1 MQQNER
7 PARPPLVLIANEQE
21 WSARSLESILGP
33 NGYAV
38 LRAYTGRQALE
49 LARGAQPDAVLL
61 DIRMPDIEGL
71 EVCQLLRDDPRFNVA
86 TPIVI
91 TASGPTA
98 RAQRLAAYRAGAW
111 EFFGQPL
118 DGEVLLIKLATFM
131 RAKRVI
137 DRVQDDILVD
147 QTTGLY
153 NLRGLARRAREMGAE
168 ASRRHDA
175 LSCVAFSAETDV
187 VVGSDRGT
195 EDSMVS
201 IVEQLG
207 ALMRRTGR
215 ASDAIGRLGQSEFAI
230 IAPGTEASGAIKLVE
245 RLRASVESTS
255 TQVGERAMR
264 IRAGYSAVPDFADS
278 SVDAVEV
285 LLRATTALRYL
296 RTEQNGRDIRSFDE
310 LPQPASGLA
319 SSSLQL

>member
-1 MQQNER
+1 MQQIER

-71 EVCQLLRDDPRFNVA
+71 EVCQLLREDPHFNVA

-131 RAKRVI
+131 RAKRVV
-137 DRVQDDILVD
+137 DRVQDDVLID
-147 QTTGLY
+147 QATGLY
-153 NLRGLARRAREMGAE
+153 NLRGLARRAREIGAE

-175 LSCVAFSAETDV
+175 LSCVAFSAEADGS
-187 VVGSDRGT
+187 VGNDRGMDET
-195 EDSMVS
+195 MVR
-201 IVEQLG
+201 VVDLLG
-207 ALMRRTGR
+207 GIIRRTGR

-230 IAPGTEASGAIKLVE
+230 IAPGTEAKGAVKLVE
-245 RLRASVESTS
+245 RLRASVESSPTPA
-255 TQVGERAMR
+255 GAKAMR
-264 IRAGYSAVPDFADS
+264 IRAGYSTVPDFADS

-296 RTEQNGRDIRSFDE
+296 RTEQNGRDIRSFEE
-310 LPQPASGLA
+310 LPLPPVA
-319 SSSLQL
+319 

>member
-1 MQQNER
+1 MQQSDR

-49 LARGAQPDAVLL
+49 LGRGAQPDAVLL

-71 EVCQLLRDDPRFNVA
+71 EVCQLLRDDPGFSVA
-86 TPIVI
+86 TPIII

-147 QTTGLY
+147 QPTGLY
-153 NLRGLARRAREMGAE
+153 NLKGLARRAREIGAE
-168 ASRRHDA
+168 ASRRHDP

-187 VVGSDRGT
+187 PAGDDRLIEETMLG
-195 EDSMVS
+195 V
-201 IVEQLG
+201 VEQLG
-207 ALMRRTGR
+207 EIIRRTGR

-230 IAPGTEASGAIKLVE
+230 IAPGTEANGAVKLVE
-245 RLRASVESTS
+245 RLRASVESSPTR
-255 TQVGERAMR
+255 VGKRAMR
-264 IRAGYSAVPDFADS
+264 IRAGYSTVPDFADS

-285 LLRATTALRYL
+285 LLRATTALRQL
-296 RTEQNGRDIRSFDE
+296 RTEQNGRDIRSYEE
-310 LPQPASGLA
+310 LPIPRVP
-319 SSSLQL
+319 

>member
-1 MQQNER
+1 MQQSDR

-49 LARGAQPDAVLL
+49 LGRGAQPDAVLL

-71 EVCQLLRDDPRFNVA
+71 EVCQLLRDDPGFNVA

-147 QTTGLY
+147 QPTGLY
-153 NLRGLARRAREMGAE
+153 NLKGLARRAREIGAE
-168 ASRRHDA
+168 ASRRHDP

-187 VVGSDRGT
+187 PAGDDRLIEETMLG
-195 EDSMVS
+195 V
-201 IVEQLG
+201 VEQLG
-207 ALMRRTGR
+207 EIIRRTGR

-230 IAPGTEASGAIKLVE
+230 IAPGTEANGAVKLVE
-245 RLRASVESTS
+245 RLRASVESSPTR
-255 TQVGERAMR
+255 VGKRAMR
-264 IRAGYSAVPDFADS
+264 IRAGYSTVPDFADS

-285 LLRATTALRYL
+285 LLRATTALRQL
-296 RTEQNGRDIRSFDE
+296 RTEQNGRDIRSYEE
-310 LPQPASGLA
+310 LPIPRVP
-319 SSSLQL
+319 

>member
-1 MQQNER
+1 MQQNR

-153 NLRGLARRAREMGAE
+153 NLRGLARRAREIGAE

-175 LSCVAFSAETDV
+175 LSCVAFSAEADVPAGNNRGVDETIGDV
-187 VVGSDRGT
+187 V
-195 EDSMVS
+195 EH
-201 IVEQLG
+201 LG
-207 ALMRRTGR
+207 DIIRRTGR

-230 IAPGTEASGAIKLVE
+230 IAPGTEATGAVRLVE
-245 RLRASVESTS
+245 RLRASVESSPTR
-255 TQVGERAMR
+255 VGDPAMR
-264 IRAGYSAVPDFADS
+264 IRAGYSTVTDFADS

-296 RTEQNGRDIRSFDE
+296 RTENGESDIRSFEE
-310 LPQPASGLA
+310 LPLSPVA
-319 SSSLQL
+319 

>member
-1 MQQNER
+1 MQQIDEHSR
-7 PARPPLVLIANEQE
+7 SPLVLIANEQE
-21 WSARSLESILGP
+21 WSARSLESILAP

-49 LARGAQPDAVLL
+49 LARGAQPDIIVL
-61 DIRMPDIEGL
+61 DVRMPDIEGL

-91 TASGPTA
+91 TAAGPTA

-131 RAKRVI
+131 RAKRVT
-137 DRVQDDILVD
+137 DRVQDDSLLD

-153 NLRGLARRAREMGAE
+153 NLRGLARRAREIGAE

-175 LSCVAFSAETDV
+175 LSCVAFAPESDPAAGGERSGEEATARV
-187 VVGSDRGT
+187 VEHIGD
-195 EDSMVS
+195 
-201 IVEQLG
+201 IF
-207 ALMRRTGR
+207 RRAGR
-215 ASDAIGRLGQSEFAI
+215 ASDAIGRLGQSDFAI
-230 IAPGTEASGAIKLVE
+230 IAPGTEAAGAIKLVE
-245 RLRASVESTS
+245 RLRASVEASPMAIDGT
-255 TQVGERAMR
+255 ERPMR
-264 IRAGYSAVPDFADS
+264 IRAGYCTVPDFADS
-278 SVDAVEV
+278 SVDAVEL

-296 RTEQNGRDIRSFDE
+296 RDENNGRVIRAFEE
-310 LPQPASGLA
+310 LPLSPVA
-319 SSSLQL
+319 

>member
-1 MQQNER
+1 
-7 PARPPLVLIANEQE
+7 VLIANEQE

-49 LARGAQPDAVLL
+49 LGRGAQPDAVLL

-71 EVCQLLRDDPRFNVA
+71 EVCQLLRDDPGFSVA

-131 RAKRVI
+131 RAKRVF

-147 QTTGLY
+147 QPTGLY
-153 NLRGLARRAREMGAE
+153 NLKGLARRAREIGAE
-168 ASRRHDA
+168 ASRRHDP

-187 VVGSDRGT
+187 PAGDDRLIEETMLG
-195 EDSMVS
+195 V
-201 IVEQLG
+201 VEQLG
-207 ALMRRTGR
+207 EIIRRTGR

-230 IAPGTEASGAIKLVE
+230 IAPGTEANGAVKLVE
-245 RLRASVESTS
+245 RLRASVESSPTR
-255 TQVGERAMR
+255 VGKRAVR
-264 IRAGYSAVPDFADS
+264 IRAGYSTVPDFADS

-285 LLRATTALRYL
+285 LLRATTALRQL
-296 RTEQNGRDIRSFDE
+296 RTEQNGRDIRSYEE
-310 LPQPASGLA
+310 LPIPRVP
-319 SSSLQL
+319 